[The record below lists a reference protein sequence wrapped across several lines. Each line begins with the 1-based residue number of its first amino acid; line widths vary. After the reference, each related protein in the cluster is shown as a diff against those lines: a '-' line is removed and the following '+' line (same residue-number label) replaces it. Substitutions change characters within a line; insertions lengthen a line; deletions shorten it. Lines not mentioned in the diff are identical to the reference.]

1 MNTSSNATDTS
12 LAARAL
18 AASEADFRAAAARI
32 APHVLKSP
40 LLPFAAG
47 PSRTIA
53 LKAENLQPLGSFKI
67 RAAFNTLLQA
77 ADAQPLSGVATASA
91 GNFAQGLT
99 QAAVQLGLPITVHL
113 PDTAAQ
119 VKRAAL
125 AAMGARTVLH
135 PFADWWRILMTRDV
149 GQSDEL
155 FVHPVC
161 EASVIVG
168 NGTIGLELPEQWP
181 QIDTV
186 VVPIGGGGLI
196 SGIALCLRALGCR
209 ARIIGCE
216 IETAAPV
223 AAARAAGRP
232 VPVERKA
239 SFVDGIGSS
248 CVLDDMWPLLRT
260 LLDDVIVVSVEE
272 ARAALRTLVTKS
284 HVVVEGAGAVALAA
298 AASPACKGRNVVA
311 VLSGGNLDT
320 EVLRQI
326 LAHAGQS

>member
-1 MNTSSNATDTS
+1 MNVTDTS
-12 LAARAL
+12 LAARVM
-18 AASEADFRAAAARI
+18 AATEMDFRAAAARI
-32 APHVLKSP
+32 GPYVLKSP
-40 LLPFAAG
+40 LLPFSSG
-47 PSRTIA
+47 SGQTLA

-77 ADAQPLSGVATASA
+77 ARGRHLTGVATASA

-99 QAAVQLGLPITVHL
+99 QAAVQLGAPITVHL
-113 PDTAAQ
+113 PESAAQ
-119 VKRAAL
+119 IKRASL

-149 GQSDEL
+149 GESDDL

-168 NGTIGLELPEQWP
+168 NGTIGLELAEQWP

-196 SGIALCLRALGCR
+196 SGIALCLRALGVR

-223 AAARAAGRP
+223 AAARAADHP
-232 VPVERKA
+232 VTVERKP

-248 CVLDDMWPLLRT
+248 CVLEEMWPLLRA
-260 LLDDVIVVSVEE
+260 LLDDVIVVSLDE
-272 ARAALRTLVTKS
+272 ARAALRTLISKS

-298 AASPACKGRNVVA
+298 ALSPRCKGRHVAA
-311 VLSGGNLDT
+311 VLSGGNLDP

-326 LAHAGQS
+326 LGNEG